1 METTALNNISPTLL
15 RGMLASHKNHISK
28 GIKVYNAKDIS
39 LDAWFK
45 DEITGEVIRIS
56 FIELPE
62 EIRKGIHDY
71 TTRLSAEKLL
81 IETALESKITTT
93 P

>member
-1 METTALNNISPTLL
+1 METTALNTFSPTLL
-15 RGMLASHKNHISK
+15 RGMLASHLQHIKK
-28 GIKVYNAKDIS
+28 GIKVFNAKDIS

-45 DEITGEVIRIS
+45 NEITGEVIRIS
-56 FIELPE
+56 FLELPE

-81 IETALESKITTT
+81 IETVLGSKLTST

>member
-1 METTALNNISPTLL
+1 MKITALQGFSPTLL
-15 RGMLASHKNHISK
+15 RGMLASHLQHIKK
-28 GIKVYNAKDIS
+28 GIKVFNSKDIS

-45 DEITGEVIRIS
+45 NEITGEVIRLS

-62 EIRKGIHDY
+62 ELRKAIHDY

-81 IETALESKITTT
+81 IETALEDTNISI

>member
-1 METTALNNISPTLL
+1 MEITALQTLSPTLL
-15 RGMLASHKNHISK
+15 KGMLASHQNHLKK
-28 GIKVYNAKDIS
+28 GIKVFNAKDIS

-45 DEITGEVIRIS
+45 NELTGEVIRLS

-71 TTRLSAEKLL
+71 TTRISAEKLL
-81 IETALESKITTT
+81 IETALENEKVSI